1 MTSKD
6 FLLEIGCEEL
16 PANGLFSLA
25 NQLGERLSQNIKQ
38 AHLEFDEL
46 KTFATPRRIAV
57 LIKNLSTT
65 QPDRMIE
72 KRGPALK
79 APLPA
84 VEGFAKSCGTSID
97 ALIQKENYYYYHSE
111 EQGQKTEDLLPQL
124 VNQSI
129 SQLTN
134 IKTMRWGNR
143 AVLFLR
149 PVHWIVMLYGEAEIN
164 TEILGIKSSR
174 NTYGHRFHHSKT
186 NTLKLLH
193 ASDYEDVL
201 LEEGFVR
208 ADFEKRRDYI
218 RQEMMRAASGINA
231 KIIIDETLLDE
242 VTGLVEWPVILL
254 CQFSN
259 SFLSVPK
266 EALISSMQHHQ
277 KCFPLCDAQDN
288 LLPYF
293 ITVSN
298 IQSENPQAV
307 ITGNERVMR
316 ARLSDA
322 AFFYEQ
328 DKKIL
333 LITHLKSL
341 EKVIFQQKLGSV
353 ADKVLRLVSLSEK
366 IAEKIH
372 VDKIKVRKTA
382 ALCKTDLMTQ
392 MVNEFPELQ
401 GIMGEYY
408 AKAQGE
414 PKEVA
419 QAIREHYLPRF
430 AGDKL
435 PKSAMGCAVALAD
448 RFDTVNSIF
457 KMGETPSGDK
467 DPFGLRRSALGIIRI
482 IIEKELAHIN
492 LSEFCET
499 SAVQNFILER
509 LPAYYQENKIPAD
522 TLQAVLEVEN
532 DSLFDI
538 HMRILALQNF
548 RATPEALALS
558 EGNKRVKNILKKNN
572 LLEMITDDKRKN
584 LAHINISLFE
594 FPAEKKL
601 YEKIKNFNPSQSD
614 ERNKN
619 YADFLKNLA
628 NFREPLEQFFT
639 DVMVEVND
647 EQIKQNRLHLLKS
660 LRELFLKIADISLLQ
675 LK

>member
-25 NQLGERLSQNIKQ
+25 NQLGERLLQNIKQ
-38 AHLEFDEL
+38 VHLEFGEL

-79 APLPA
+79 APLQA
-84 VEGFAKSCGTSID
+84 VEGFANSCSVSVD
-97 ALIQKENYYYYHSE
+97 ALIQKENYYYYQSE
-111 EQGQKTEDLLPQL
+111 ETGRKTENLLPKL
-124 VNQSI
+124 VNQAL

-134 IKTMRWGNR
+134 MKTMRWGNR

-149 PVHWIVMLYGEAEIN
+149 PVHWVVILYGETEIN
-164 TEILGIKSSR
+164 TEILGVKTSR
-174 NTYGHRFHHSKT
+174 ETYVHRFHHPAKIE
-186 NTLKLLH
+186 LLQ
-193 ASDYEDVL
+193 ACDYEDVL

-208 ADFEKRRDYI
+208 ADFEKRREYI
-218 RQEMMRAASGINA
+218 RQEMIRTASGINA
-231 KIIIDETLLDE
+231 KIIIDEILLDE

-277 KCFPLCDAQDN
+277 KCFPVQDTQDN
-288 LLPYF
+288 LLPWF

-298 IQSENPQAV
+298 IQSVHPEKV

-333 LITHLKSL
+333 LISHIKSL
-341 EKVIFQQKLGSV
+341 KNVIFKQKLGSV
-353 ADKVLRLVSLSEK
+353 ADKVKRLINLSEK

-372 VDKIKVRKTA
+372 SDKAKARRTA
-382 ALCKTDLMTQ
+382 QLCKTDLMTQ

-414 PKEVA
+414 SEEIA

-430 AGDKL
+430 AGDRL

-448 RFDTVNSIF
+448 RFDALNSIF
-457 KMGETPSGDK
+457 KLGENPSGDK
-467 DPFGLRRSALGIIRI
+467 DPFGLRRAALGIIRI
-482 IIEKELAHIN
+482 IIEKELCDIH
-492 LSEFCET
+492 LSEFCEIA
-499 SAVQNFILER
+499 AVHHFILER
-509 LPAYYQENKIPAD
+509 LPAYYQENNIPVD

-532 DSLFDI
+532 NTLHDI
-538 HMRILALQNF
+538 HLRISALQHF
-548 RATPEALALS
+548 RTLPEALALS

-572 LLEMITDDKRKN
+572 FPENTPENKN
-584 LAHINISLFE
+584 TNKINIHLFE

-601 YEKIKNFNPSQSD
+601 YEKINKFYQDQSD
-614 ERNKN
+614 ESEKN
-619 YADFLKNLA
+619 YVGFLKNLA
-628 NFREPLEQFFT
+628 DFREPLEQFFT
-639 DVMVEVND
+639 DVMVEVDNN
-647 EQIKQNRLHLLKS
+647 EIKQNRLLLLKS
-660 LRELFLKIADISLLQ
+660 LRNIFLKIADISLLQ